1 MGFRYLDVRRDGGV
15 EYLTLNRPDVRNAFN
30 DGVITELTWWAD
42 SVAADRDVRAV
53 VLAGAGPTFCAGAD
67 LEWMRRMAGYSHQ
80 QNLDD
85 ASDMAR
91 MFLTLDRLP
100 MPVIGR
106 VQGAALGGG
115 TGLTAICDIVVA
127 ADDAVFGLT
136 EVRLGLIPAVIAP
149 FVIGKIGRSAAREL
163 FLTGARFSAERAKAL
178 GLVHAVVPAEELDR
192 AVAGYLK
199 ELLAGCAGGDQRGQA
214 AHRRVREAI
223 GHRHGDAVC
232 GGHRP
237 APRLAGGPGRDSG
250 VPGKASAEVVRRA
263 GRLAG
268 HNHEGAKARRRD
280 DRLWIEECSR
290 KS

>member
-42 SVAADRDVRAV
+42 SVATDRDVRAV

-67 LEWMRRMAGYSHQ
+67 LEWMQRMAGYSHQ

-100 MPVIGR
+100 VPVIGR

-163 FLTGARFSAERAKAL
+163 FLTGARFSAERAKTL
-178 GLVHAVVPAEELDR
+178 GLVHAVVPASGSRPRRGGLPEG
-192 AVAGYLK
+192 AAGR
-199 ELLAGCAGGDQRGQA
+199 CAGGDQRSQA
-214 AHRRVREAI
+214 SHRRVRQAI
-223 GHRHGDAVC
+223 GHRHGDAVRRS
-232 GGHRP
+232 HRP

-250 VPGKASAEVVRRA
+250 VPGKESAEVVRRHELA
-263 GRLAG
+263 LRSAPQSRRLRRR
-268 HNHEGAKARRRD
+268 EGAMTKARG
-280 DRLWIEECSR
+280 S
-290 KS
+290 